1 MLSLKVNSEVYTRLK
16 EVEEEYKQILE
27 DAIDYGLRNNIKSF
41 TRLKA
46 GIYRQERARHPSL
59 PSHYI
64 YTACEDASARLKSFM
79 RRKKEGKTYTDKP
92 ELRNVTVHL
101 DDHLWRF
108 SLGEVRIATRKGWVS
123 LKPFFTKLFWKYY
136 NKGWALA
143 SESSFKLCKGNVV
156 KLYPVF
162 KKPLPKPYDVKGF
175 IPVDLNEDNVSLLLD
190 GKPLLVETSV
200 KKITLGYAYKRK
212 RISEGRST
220 KDRDVK
226 RALKSL
232 KERFKKLDIRRKLAK
247 LIVTEALREGK
258 GIVLE
263 DLPKNT
269 PEKMVQD
276 IKDKQLRDRIYKSAF
291 ASLKNAIVEKAKEFG
306 VPVLLVNPAY
316 TSSVCP
322 IHECKIIYPPDGSSA
337 PRVGMCEKGRE
348 EWHRDVVALYNL
360 LKKAG
365 YVSPMPLGSKESHD
379 PLTVRLGEWLRAK
392 SLHLTLNVM
401 PLGSKESHDPL
412 TVRLG
417 EWLRAKSLHLTLNV
431 NRMMGMTV

>member
-1 MLSLKVNSEVYTRLK
+1 MDGNHIVRTVMLSLKVNSEVYARLK

-27 DAIDYGLRNNIKSF
+27 DAIDYGLRNNINSF
-41 TRLKA
+41 TKLKA
-46 GIYRQERARHPSL
+46 GIYRQERAKHHSL

-64 YTACEDASARLKSFM
+64 YTACEDASARLKSYLK
-79 RRKKEGKTYTDKP
+79 RRKQGKAYTDKP
-92 ELRNVTVHL
+92 EIRNVSVHL
-101 DDHLWRF
+101 DDHLWKF
-108 SLGEVRIATRKGWVS
+108 SLSEVRIVTRKGWVS
-123 LKPFFTKLFWKYY
+123 LKPFFTKLFWRYY
-136 NKGWALA
+136 NDGWALA

-156 KLYPVF
+156 KLYLVF
-162 KKPLPKPYDVKGF
+162 KRPLPKPFEAKGY
-175 IPVDLNEDNVSLLLD
+175 IPVDLNEDNVSVLLD

-220 KDRDVK
+220 KDRVVR

-258 GIVLE
+258 GIILE

-337 PRVGMCEKGRE
+337 PRVGC
-348 EWHRDVVALYNL
+348 V
-360 LKKAG
+360 
-365 YVSPMPLGSKESHD
+365 
-379 PLTVRLGEWLRAK
+379 
-392 SLHLTLNVM
+392 
-401 PLGSKESHDPL
+401 
-412 TVRLG
+412 
-417 EWLRAKSLHLTLNV
+417 
-431 NRMMGMTV
+431 

>member
-337 PRVGMCEKGRE
+337 PRVGVNPAYTSSVCPIHECKIIYPPDGSSAPRVGMCEKGRE

-401 PLGSKESHDPL
+401 
-412 TVRLG
+412 
-417 EWLRAKSLHLTLNV
+417 
-431 NRMMGMTV
+431 